1 MVAITVAYQ
10 GDLHCEAI
18 HGPSGTVLTT
28 DAPLDNG
35 GRAESFSPTDLV
47 ATALGTCMLTV
58 MGLKAN
64 ALGVVIDGGRV
75 DIEKEMATAPRMIGR
90 LIAKVQMPHDLPEP
104 VRKQLEQAALTCPVY
119 QSLSDKIDKQIEF
132 AWS

>member
-1 MVAITVAYQ
+1 MVAITVAYL
-10 GDLHCEAI
+10 GNLHCEAI
-18 HGPSGTVLTT
+18 HGPSGTGLTT

-64 ALGVVIDGGRV
+64 ALGVVIDGARV

-90 LIAKVQMPHDLPEP
+90 LRAKVQVSHDLPGP
-104 VRKQLEQAALTCPVY
+104 VRKQLEQAALTCPVF